1 MNKLHLEII
10 TPDRIAYTEEVDM
23 VIVPGVMG
31 TLGILPKHIPLF
43 AQLTEGELKI
53 KRGNEDY
60 FLSIGGGFVEVTKTK
75 VSILVTRAVNSGE
88 LNEAEIIKA
97 KTEAIDALKRKPEG
111 QDLSMARAMLR
122 QSLVDMKILR
132 RRRRSH

>member
-1 MNKLHLEII
+1 MKLHLEII
-10 TPDRIAYTEEVDM
+10 TPDRIAYSEEVDM

-53 KRGNEDY
+53 KRGNEDF

-75 VSILVTRAVNSGE
+75 VSILVTRAVNSQE
-88 LNEAEIIKA
+88 LNESEIIKA
-97 KTEAIDALKRKPEG
+97 KTEATEALKRKPEG

-122 QSLVDMKILR
+122 QSMVDMKVLR
-132 RRRRSH
+132 RRRRTH

>member
-1 MNKLHLEII
+1 MKLHLEII
-10 TPDRIAYTEEVDM
+10 TPDRIAYSEEVDM

-53 KRGNEDY
+53 KRGSEDF

-75 VSILVTRAVNSGE
+75 VSILVTRAVNSQE
-88 LNEAEIIKA
+88 LNESEIIKA
-97 KTEAIDALKRKPEG
+97 KTEAIEALKRKPEG
-111 QDLSMARAMLR
+111 QDLSLARAMLR
-122 QSLVDMKILR
+122 QSLVDMKVLR
-132 RRRRSH
+132 RRRRTH